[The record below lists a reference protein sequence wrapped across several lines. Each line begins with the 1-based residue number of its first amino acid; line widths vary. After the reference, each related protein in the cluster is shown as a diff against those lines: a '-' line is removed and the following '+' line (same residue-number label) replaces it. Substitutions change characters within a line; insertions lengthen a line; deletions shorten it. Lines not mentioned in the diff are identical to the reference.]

1 MTTGSSIGWKSE
13 FHLHNGTSLVKLAG
27 VTAITPPSPETEEVD
42 DTDLDATNRF
52 RTFIPGMRDPGTV
65 EVVMNYVGGS
75 TTDTLVR
82 AAQAAADVRAC
93 KVVYSDDD
101 GTALRQITFNAFV
114 TGLSEPEISVDSLKT
129 YTLRLRVSG
138 AITEA
143 AAS

>member
-1 MTTGSSIGWKSE
+1 MAGESIGWKSE

-27 VTAITPPSPETEEVD
+27 VTSITPPSPEIEEVET
-42 DTDLDATNRF
+42 TDLDATNRY

-75 TTDTLVR
+75 ATDTLIR
-82 AAQAAADVRAC
+82 AFAASLDTRSC

-101 GTALRQITFNAFV
+101 GTALRQITFSAFA
-114 TGLSEPEISVDSLKT
+114 TGLSEPEIAVDGLKT
-129 YTLRLRVSG
+129 YTLALRVSG